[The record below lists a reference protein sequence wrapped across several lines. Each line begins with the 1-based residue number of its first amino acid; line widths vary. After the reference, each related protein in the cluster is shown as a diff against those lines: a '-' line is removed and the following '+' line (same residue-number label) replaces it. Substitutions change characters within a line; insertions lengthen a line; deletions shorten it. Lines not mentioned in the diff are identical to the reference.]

1 MRMSGSESKNQ
12 LSIDLDRLLR
22 PRSVA
27 VIGASAD
34 PSKTAGRPVA
44 YLQKHGFSGAIYP
57 INPRVDMLAGLT
69 CYPSVSA
76 LPQVPDVGLV
86 LVGPERAEAA
96 VRELAAFGTAAA
108 IVLAGGYTETG
119 EAGARRQQAL

>member
-1 MRMSGSESKNQ
+1 MHMSESQ
-12 LSIDLDRLLR
+12 VLTSLALDRLLR

-44 YLQKHGFSGAIYP
+44 YLQKHGFGGAIYP
-57 INPRVDMLAGLT
+57 INPRVDTLAGLT

-96 VRELAAFGTAAA
+96 VRELAACGTAAA
-108 IVLAGGYTETG
+108 VRDTA
-119 EAGARRQQAL
+119 AVAVP